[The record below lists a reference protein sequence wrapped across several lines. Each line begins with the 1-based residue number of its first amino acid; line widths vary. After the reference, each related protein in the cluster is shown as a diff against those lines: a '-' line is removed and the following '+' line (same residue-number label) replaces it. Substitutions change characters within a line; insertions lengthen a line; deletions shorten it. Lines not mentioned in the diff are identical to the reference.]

1 MVTLSGC
8 PGQRWHK
15 TVGFFVFRPPSH
27 YIFAHSMYHQQSQR
41 GQNYTFCTQAEWLG
55 GLTPMND
62 TPSSLTAASSEL
74 EIDVG
79 QLEPADFADSLC
91 NTLGLNAK
99 LRSDLHMFLKLLK
112 DLSRSQTIPM
122 IYQMATNFYTQQ
134 LILNS
139 HTDYT
144 AIAEVLNKVKIA
156 LAQNLD
162 LTKEQRTEV
171 TAACKL
177 IMWDPKRTDYDNDAI
192 RLDVT
197 AHLKKHQGSNGFK
210 PIFDSKGQARIKA
223 LNQFIGLQAS
233 YAKSLFRAHI
243 KESLGKCVTLA
254 TTSGMRKLVGSTEN
268 ITPVHAM
275 RMVILQE
282 ASDLWIAEFDLS
294 T

>member
-1 MVTLSGC
+1 MS
-8 PGQRWHK
+8 GQRWHK

-27 YIFAHSMYHQQSQR
+27 YIFAHSMYHPAVPAR
-41 GQNYTFCTQAEWLG
+41 PNYTFCTQAEWLG

-74 EIDVG
+74 EID
-79 QLEPADFADSLC
+79 
-91 NTLGLNAK
+91 
-99 LRSDLHMFLKLLK
+99 LLK

-144 AIAEVLNKVKIA
+144 L
-156 LAQNLD
+156 LPSPQQSQDCPCQNLD

-223 LNQFIGLQAS
+223 SINSLAS
-233 YAKSLFRAHI
+233 RLHTRKVFFAPIVTWEVRNTCHDEWDAKAGRLDREHH
-243 KESLGKCVTLA
+243 
-254 TTSGMRKLVGSTEN
+254 
-268 ITPVHAM
+268 PVHAM

-294 T
+294 RECH

>member
-1 MVTLSGC
+1 MRDI
-8 PGQRWHK
+8 PDA
-15 TVGFFVFRPPSH
+15 FD
-27 YIFAHSMYHQQSQR
+27 
-41 GQNYTFCTQAEWLG
+41 
-55 GLTPMND
+55 D

-99 LRSDLHMFLKLLK
+99 FRSDLHMFLKLLK

-122 IYQMATNFYTQQ
+122 IYQMVTNFYTQQ

-144 AIAEVLNKVKIA
+144 AIAEVLNEVKIA

-197 AHLKKHQGSNGFK
+197 AHLKKHQ
-210 PIFDSKGQARIKA
+210 
-223 LNQFIGLQAS
+223 
-233 YAKSLFRAHI
+233 FRTPLGVHAVI
-243 KESLGKCVTLA
+243 IPSSLG
-254 TTSGMRKLVGSTEN
+254 
-268 ITPVHAM
+268 
-275 RMVILQE
+275 
-282 ASDLWIAEFDLS
+282 LS
-294 T
+294 TSL

>member
-1 MVTLSGC
+1 
-8 PGQRWHK
+8 
-15 TVGFFVFRPPSH
+15 
-27 YIFAHSMYHQQSQR
+27 MYHQQSQR

-55 GLTPMND
+55 DLTPMND

-144 AIAEVLNKVKIA
+144 AIAEVLNGVKIA

-233 YAKSLFRAHI
+233 YAKSLFRAHWTAA
-243 KESLGKCVTLA
+243 LTL
-254 TTSGMRKLVGSTEN
+254 
-268 ITPVHAM
+268 P
-275 RMVILQE
+275 
-282 ASDLWIAEFDLS
+282 
-294 T
+294 